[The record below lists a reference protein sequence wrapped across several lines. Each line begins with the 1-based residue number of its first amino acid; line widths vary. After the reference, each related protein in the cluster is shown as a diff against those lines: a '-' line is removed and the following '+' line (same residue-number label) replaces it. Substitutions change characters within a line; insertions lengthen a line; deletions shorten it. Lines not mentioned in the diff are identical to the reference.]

1 VTVRRLSVRDFRSYG
16 EAELQLSPGV
26 TVISGRNGTGKT
38 NLLEAI
44 GYLAT
49 LKSFRGTPS
58 ESLLRLGTDRA
69 VVRGELLVESRSVL
83 IETEIVV
90 SGRARTLVNKQ
101 TLKRTRDLA
110 EVLRVS
116 VFSPEDLTL
125 VKGGPAE
132 RRDWLDAALAAQ
144 HPRYGALLDDVERV
158 LKQRNALLKQVST
171 TGKGRLD
178 EGAALTLEVWD
189 TKFSEIGTE
198 LTNARLHLLNAL
210 RPVLVQAYADIAEAP
225 MDVRTIYGS
234 SWLPVGHDQT
244 LPVEASQLHE
254 ALLSARGD
262 EVRRGTSLAGPHR
275 DDVVLSLVA
284 DGLVRPSRTH
294 ASQGEQRT
302 LALSMRLAVHRHLTE
317 LLGVAP
323 LLLLDDV
330 FSELDP
336 QRSAALVHHL
346 PVGQAVLA
354 TAIGAPPGV
363 MVDGLVEVIRV
374 GGVSSAFGRS
384 VGTTQGGLDVS
395 DASNVEIAPS
405 VPEPGL
411 SVGNPAGMVE
421 SVGNPVE
428 SVDRFALENTK

>member
-1 VTVRRLSVRDFRSYG
+1 MTVRRLSVRDFRSY
-16 EAELQLSPGV
+16 AEVELSLSPGV

-49 LKSFRGTPS
+49 LRSFRGTPN
-58 ESLLRLGTDRA
+58 EALTRLGTDRA
-69 VVRGELLVESRSVL
+69 VVRGELLVEERSVL
-83 IETEIVV
+83 IETEIVS

-101 TLKRTRDLA
+101 SLKRSRDLA

-132 RRDWLDAALAAQ
+132 RRDWLDAALASQ

-158 LKQRNALLKQVST
+158 LKQRNALLKQVAT
-171 TGKGRLD
+171 VGKGKLD
-178 EGAALTLEVWD
+178 EAASLTLDVWD
-189 TKFSEIGTE
+189 TKLAETGTL
-198 LTNARLHLLNAL
+198 LTNARLRLLDAL

-225 MDVRTIYGS
+225 MDVGTTYGS
-234 SWLPVGHDQT
+234 SWVPSDHAGELNQSV
-244 LPVEASQLHE
+244 LLN
-254 ALLSARGD
+254 ALLAARPD
-262 EVRRGTSLAGPHR
+262 ELRRGTSLAGPHR
-275 DDVVLSLVA
+275 DDVVLTLVA

-302 LALSMRLAVHRHLTE
+302 LALSMRLAVHRHLTD

-330 FSELDP
+330 FSELDA
-336 QRSAALVHHL
+336 QRSAALVEHL
-346 PVGQAVLA
+346 PAGQAVLA

-363 MVDGLVEVIRV
+363 HVDAEVEVRREN
-374 GGVSSAFGRS
+374 GLSFTFGP
-384 VGTTQGGLDVS
+384 GLDKELARVVLES
-395 DASNVEIAPS
+395 SET
-405 VPEPGL
+405 
-411 SVGNPAGMVE
+411 VGNTPHDPQ

-428 SVDRFALENTK
+428 SVDRFALENTT